1 MTSPVAS
8 RLPLTLPTPLVYTC
22 SAVKDDMGNL
32 QTYEIPPKTII
43 GMSPRL
49 MLYNA
54 EVYPDPECFDPS
66 RWLTYENISPSEA
79 KGDGCMLKPARQ
91 TDLKAMEQSYKPF
104 GGGPRK
110 CIGINLAHAN
120 LYHILAAVVR
130 RFDLE
135 ITDTVRARDV
145 DMNRDH
151 FVTMIARGSEGVRV
165 RVVGDEAEKVQ

>member
-1 MTSPVAS
+1 MTSPVSS
-8 RLPLTLPTPLVYTC
+8 RLPFTLPTSLVY
-22 SAVKDDMGNL
+22 DDIRRS
-32 QTYEIPPKTII
+32 QTYDIPPKTDI

-54 EVYPDPECFDPS
+54 EVYPEPKCFDPS
-66 RWLTYENISPSEA
+66 RWLPYGNTPPSGA
-79 KGDGCMLKPARQ
+79 KVDESMLKPARQ
-91 TDLKAMEQSYKPF
+91 TDLKAMEHSFKPF
-104 GGGPRK
+104 GGGPRR
-110 CIGINLAHAN
+110 CIGMNLAYAN

-130 RFDLE
+130 RFDFE

-151 FVTMIARGSEGVRV
+151 FVSVIARGSEGVRV